1 MAVDRVMK
9 LGFVSPLPPLLFRN
23 SAWIAG
29 LLWKLSEQAEVRSF
43 VRDPAHV
50 AAEFGDRLVVEP
62 CADLSHRVATGDVEL
77 PIYVV
82 VNSAHCAHQVRYISE
97 LPGLLLL
104 LDDDLQD
111 LESEL
116 ILGSG
121 VKSVAGALHDRSR
134 GLMRV
139 QGDED
144 LDFLTELLLETAAGL
159 LVGSPSR
166 HRGSVMETPRVEILV
181 VSYNSRKI
189 IAPALEAALAQDYPK
204 FQVKV
209 VDNASEDGTAE
220 FIRERFPD
228 VELIESKE
236 NLGFAGGNNLGFKES
251 QAGFVALLNQDA
263 IPRRDWLTELVRPAV
278 KDPQV
283 ALVGSKMMM
292 LRCPTIF
299 NSTGIAMN
307 RIGFPVDRQIGAK
320 DEDPSPV
327 PEEVFGASG
336 GAVLIR
342 NAALREFGGFDDL
355 FFMYFE
361 DVDLSWRAWLSG
373 WKVLYAPLAVVHHDW
388 HGDLSEGEQAE
399 RSDAGFS
406 RKTERRRVLCE
417 RNRLLTLVKNY
428 SLGSLL
434 RALLGARRYD
444 RVRFKQI
451 RDAMKRGENPDYF
464 RMVEGAIRGAWRW
477 NRENFRT
484 IWRQRAQT
492 QRLRTVADTRLFH
505 LLSDWVGEP
514 TFIGD
519 LEAINDRF
527 SARANDR
534 LVMGETDGRSLG
546 PGWYGTEPRPDLE
559 VTVRWTKQR
568 AWAYLKADKPVG
580 TLEMLVASG
589 PKPIDLVLS
598 TDRGEVG
605 SRHLEGGV
613 LTRIAYEFE
622 EPLPAGVTHEM
633 RLDCDTFRPC
643 DCGMG
648 PDTRELGAMV
658 AEIRLK

>member
-9 LGFVSPLPPLLFRN
+9 LGFVSPLPPLEFRYGE
-23 SAWIAG
+23 WVAG
-29 LLWKLSEQAEVRSF
+29 LLWKLSELTEVRSF

-50 AAEFGDRLVVEP
+50 AAEFTKRLVVEP
-62 CADLSHRVATGDVEL
+62 CADLPHRVSTSEVDL

-82 VNSAHCAHQVRYISE
+82 ANSAHCAHQVRYISE

-104 LDDDLQD
+104 LDDDLPA

-116 ILGSG
+116 IFGCRA
-121 VKSVAGALHDRSR
+121 KSVAGALHDRSR
-134 GLMRV
+134 SLMRV

-144 LDFLTELLLETAAGL
+144 LAFFAELLLETAAGL
-159 LVGSPSR
+159 LVGGPSR

-189 IAPALEAALAQDYPK
+189 IAPALEAALAQDYPD

-228 VELIESKE
+228 VELIVSKE

-251 QAGFVALLNQDA
+251 QAEYVALLNQDA
-263 IPRRDWLTELVRPAV
+263 VPRRDWLTELVRPAL

-327 PEEVFGASG
+327 PEVVFGASG

-342 NAALREFGGFDDL
+342 TAALREFGGFDEL

-361 DVDLSWRAWLSG
+361 DTDLSWRAWLSG

-399 RSDAGFS
+399 KAAGKAMPDS
-406 RKTERRRVLCE
+406 REKP
-417 RNRLLTLVKNY
+417 
-428 SLGSLL
+428 SGAGSC
-434 RALLGARRYD
+434 AS
-444 RVRFKQI
+444 
-451 RDAMKRGENPDYF
+451 E
-464 RMVEGAIRGAWRW
+464 
-477 NRENFRT
+477 
-484 IWRQRAQT
+484 
-492 QRLRTVADTRLFH
+492 TV
-505 LLSDWVGEP
+505 
-514 TFIGD
+514 
-519 LEAINDRF
+519 
-527 SARANDR
+527 
-534 LVMGETDGRSLG
+534 
-546 PGWYGTEPRPDLE
+546 
-559 VTVRWTKQR
+559 
-568 AWAYLKADKPVG
+568 
-580 TLEMLVASG
+580 
-589 PKPIDLVLS
+589 
-598 TDRGEVG
+598 
-605 SRHLEGGV
+605 
-613 LTRIAYEFE
+613 
-622 EPLPAGVTHEM
+622 
-633 RLDCDTFRPC
+633 C
-643 DCGMG
+643 
-648 PDTRELGAMV
+648 
-658 AEIRLK
+658 